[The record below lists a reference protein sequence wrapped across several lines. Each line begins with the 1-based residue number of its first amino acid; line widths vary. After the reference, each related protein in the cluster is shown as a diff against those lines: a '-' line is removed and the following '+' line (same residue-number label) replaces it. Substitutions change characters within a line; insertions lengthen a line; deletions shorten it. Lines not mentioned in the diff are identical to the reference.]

1 MVFNLILLFR
11 CVLRYTAV
19 VVSLIVRVSSK
30 VERVL
35 TNDQGLD
42 NAAQTLSNLMDV
54 LIKTKQLKGVGAHT
68 NYIDIV
74 RDVINLVPV
83 YWLSNDI
90 VCICYF
96 AKLDCSQS
104 CLRLGS
110 L

>member
-1 MVFNLILLFR
+1 M
-11 CVLRYTAV
+11 
-19 VVSLIVRVSSK
+19 K

-35 TNDQGLD
+35 TNELELE
-42 NAAQTLSNLMDV
+42 NAAQTISNLMDV
-54 LIKTKQLKGVGAHT
+54 LIRRKQLKGVGKT

-83 YWLSNDI
+83 HWLSNDI
-90 VCICYF
+90 VGICYST
-96 AKLDCSQS
+96 KLHCSRS